1 MRFCRRRVVVLELFL
16 LEGEADALFDG
27 EARVDFSESGRGF
40 FEWEAEGDEGIEG
53 FVSRAFF
60 RGESELGFGG
70 AVMAGEA
77 DFVAEVDNDALGGL
91 FADTTGFGD
100 ECNVIIGDSITD
112 FFGSTEAQ
120 DRHSGFRADS
130 VDGDEHFKKLFG
142 GETSKAIEIFTVFAD
157 GVVGVEFGFTIN
169 VDRLGVVRTDGKFVA
184 NAMDVD
190 DDEVLEFFSDFSD
203 DVGDHE
209 AIFCACDQTNLEQ

>member
-1 MRFCRRRVVVLELFL
+1 M
-16 LEGEADALFDG
+16 LEGLANAFFDG
-27 EARVDFSESGRGF
+27 ESRIDISESGSSF
-40 FEWEAEGDEGIEG
+40 FEWEAKCDKGIEG
-53 FVSRAFF
+53 FVGGRFF
-60 RGESELGFGG
+60 GFDLIGFAATIVG
-70 AVMAGEA
+70 WQA
-77 DFVAEVDNDALGGL
+77 DFVAEINNDALGGL